1 MAKFKKTP
9 QKERGTY
16 KYLNADGKV
25 MAELKA
31 GVDEVTELDIY
42 RLHQIDDQEVYYN
55 LKSYQGLRTNKEK
68 AEIRIWI
75 SQFIEQYKL
84 EHDGMEPTKDII
96 QDAIKK
102 KFPMKMQVL
111 SMSAIDDDYAE
122 DKNELLYQAYL
133 FDESVK
139 KKDSRMER
147 LEELLPEL
155 TENQRWLIQKVF
167 YEDIPQ
173 TEIAAELGITKQA
186 VQNRLNKIYAR
197 LRKLF

>member
-16 KYLNADGKV
+16 KYLDADGKV

-133 FDESVK
+133 FDESVN

-173 TEIAAELGITKQA
+173 TEIAAELGITK
-186 VQNRLNKIYAR
+186 
-197 LRKLF
+197 

>member
-16 KYLNADGKV
+16 KYLDADGKV

>member
-16 KYLNADGKV
+16 KYLDADGKV

-84 EHDGMEPTKDII
+84 EHDGMGPTKDII

-133 FDESVK
+133 FDESVN

>member
-16 KYLNADGKV
+16 KYLDADGKV

-133 FDESVK
+133 FDESVN

-173 TEIAAELGITKQA
+173 TEIVAELGITKQA

>member
-16 KYLNADGKV
+16 KYLDADGKV

-111 SMSAIDDDYAE
+111 SMNAIDDDYAE

-133 FDESVK
+133 FDESVN

-173 TEIAAELGITKQA
+173 TEKAAELGITKQA

>member
-16 KYLNADGKV
+16 KYLDADGKV

-133 FDESVK
+133 FDESVN

-186 VQNRLNKIYAR
+186 VQNRLNKIYSR

>member
-16 KYLNADGKV
+16 KYLDADGKV

-84 EHDGMEPTKDII
+84 EHDGMGPTKDII

-133 FDESVK
+133 FDESVN

-173 TEIAAELGITKQA
+173 TEIAAEQGITKQA

>member
-16 KYLNADGKV
+16 KYLDAGGKV

-133 FDESVK
+133 FDESVN

>member
-16 KYLNADGKV
+16 KYLDADGKV

-133 FDESVK
+133 FDESVN

-167 YEDIPQ
+167 YEDIPH

>member
-16 KYLNADGKV
+16 KYLDADGKV

-42 RLHQIDDQEVYYN
+42 RLHQIDDQKVYYN

-133 FDESVK
+133 FDESVN

>member
-16 KYLNADGKV
+16 KYLDADGKV

-133 FDESVK
+133 FDESVN

>member
-16 KYLNADGKV
+16 KYLDADGKV

-84 EHDGMEPTKDII
+84 KHDGMEPTKDII

-111 SMSAIDDDYAE
+111 SMSAMDDDYAE

-133 FDESVK
+133 FDESVN

>member
-16 KYLNADGKV
+16 KYLDADGKV

-122 DKNELLYQAYL
+122 DKNEPLYQAYL
-133 FDESVK
+133 FDESVN

>member
-16 KYLNADGKV
+16 KYLDADGKV

-42 RLHQIDDQEVYYN
+42 RLHQIDDQEVYHN

-133 FDESVK
+133 FDESVN

>member
-16 KYLNADGKV
+16 KYLDADGKV

-84 EHDGMEPTKDII
+84 ELDGMEPTKDII

-147 LEELLPEL
+147 LEELFPEL

>member
-16 KYLNADGKV
+16 KYLDADGKV

-31 GVDEVTELDIY
+31 GVYEVTELDIY

>member
-16 KYLNADGKV
+16 KYLDADGKV

-55 LKSYQGLRTNKEK
+55 LKSYQGLRPNKEK

-133 FDESVK
+133 FDESVN

>member
-1 MAKFKKTP
+1 
-9 QKERGTY
+9 
-16 KYLNADGKV
+16 
-25 MAELKA
+25 
-31 GVDEVTELDIY
+31 
-42 RLHQIDDQEVYYN
+42 
-55 LKSYQGLRTNKEK
+55 
-68 AEIRIWI
+68 
-75 SQFIEQYKL
+75 
-84 EHDGMEPTKDII
+84 
-96 QDAIKK
+96 
-102 KFPMKMQVL
+102 MKMQVL

-133 FDESVK
+133 FDESVN